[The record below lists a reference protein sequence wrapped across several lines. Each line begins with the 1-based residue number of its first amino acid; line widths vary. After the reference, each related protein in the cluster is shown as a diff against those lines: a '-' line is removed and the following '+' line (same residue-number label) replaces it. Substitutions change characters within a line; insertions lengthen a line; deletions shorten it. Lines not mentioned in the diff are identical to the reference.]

1 MFGFYGFIKSNLS
14 LPFTPLHFRAYIVK
28 AVQEIATIIRVK
40 KWSQRYVVGHLQ
52 HKGEDRDRPQGAADH
67 GRRAAQTS

>member
-14 LPFTPLHFRAYIVK
+14 LPLTFDAYIVK

-40 KWSQRYVVGHLQ
+40 KWPQRYVVGHLQ

-67 GRRAAQTS
+67 GRRAAHS